1 MKREV
6 SFFSLVS
13 MLQKGKLNNNNN
25 NKKGPKTLPLLAKLA
40 FLTLTQNFKLR
51 HVLFASTLNLHVI
64 HLTHNSIA
72 VVWVITDWKIT
83 SL

>member
-13 MLQKGKLNNNNN
+13 MLQKGKLNNNN

-51 HVLFASTLNLHVI
+51 HVLFASTLSLYVI

-72 VVWVITDWKIT
+72 VVRVITDWKIN